1 VAPNANGVGYGQT
14 SPKKTLDLQEE
25 RLRLPVFA
33 DINLVRSTVLPDTP
47 RSDGSNVSERFGLIV
62 ENA

>member
-1 VAPNANGVGYGQT
+1 
-14 SPKKTLDLQEE
+14 
-25 RLRLPVFA
+25 VFA